1 VTACDIESASFIND
15 RGHERVGF
23 TRPGEPV
30 TPIEERLMA
39 KRSALTFVLVAALL
53 AGCAGADS
61 AAPDN
66 AVEDVSPEPTTPV
79 ASSRGTATANCE
91 ELADE
96 LIAQLQVI
104 VDELSD
110 ATLDDLGRDDLLPAG
125 TQQQLDDLEE
135 RVEDA
140 GCDDEMD
147 RLLAERADR
156 IQGDGVIAEAVRE
169 GLSQGGDL
177 PF

>member
-1 VTACDIESASFIND
+1 
-15 RGHERVGF
+15 
-23 TRPGEPV
+23 
-30 TPIEERLMA
+30 
-39 KRSALTFVLVAALL
+39 L
-53 AGCAGADS
+53 AGCAGADTAIEEDS
-61 AAPDN
+61 
-66 AVEDVSPEPTTPV
+66 VEGVSPEPTAPV
-79 ASSRGTATANCE
+79 ASLPTATASCE

-110 ATLDDLGRDDLLPAG
+110 AGLEDLGRDDLLPAG
-125 TQQQLDDLEE
+125 TQQQLDELEG

-147 RLLAERADR
+147 GLLAERANR

-169 GLSQGGDL
+169 GLSQNGDL

>member
-1 VTACDIESASFIND
+1 
-15 RGHERVGF
+15 
-23 TRPGEPV
+23 
-30 TPIEERLMA
+30 
-39 KRSALTFVLVAALL
+39 
-53 AGCAGADS
+53 
-61 AAPDN
+61 
-66 AVEDVSPEPTTPV
+66 
-79 ASSRGTATANCE
+79 
-91 ELADE
+91 
-96 LIAQLQVI
+96 LQVI

-110 ATLDDLGRDDLLPAG
+110 ADLEDLGRDDLLPAG

-147 RLLAERADR
+147 RLLAERANR

-169 GLSQGGDL
+169 GLSQNGDL

>member
-1 VTACDIESASFIND
+1 
-15 RGHERVGF
+15 
-23 TRPGEPV
+23 
-30 TPIEERLMA
+30 MA

-53 AGCAGADS
+53 VGCAGADTAIEEDS
-61 AAPDN
+61 
-66 AVEDVSPEPTTPV
+66 VEGVSPEPTAPV
-79 ASSRGTATANCE
+79 ASSPSTATASCE

-110 ATLDDLGRDDLLPAG
+110 AGLEDLGRDDLLPAG
-125 TQQQLDDLEE
+125 TQQQLDELEG

-147 RLLAERADR
+147 RLLAERANL

-169 GLSQGGDL
+169 GLSQNGDL

>member
-1 VTACDIESASFIND
+1 
-15 RGHERVGF
+15 
-23 TRPGEPV
+23 
-30 TPIEERLMA
+30 MA

-79 ASSRGTATANCE
+79 ASSRSTATASCE

-125 TQQQLDDLEE
+125 TQQQLDGLEE

>member
-1 VTACDIESASFIND
+1 
-15 RGHERVGF
+15 
-23 TRPGEPV
+23 
-30 TPIEERLMA
+30 MA
-39 KRSALTFVLVAALL
+39 KRLALAFVLVAALL
-53 AGCAGADS
+53 AGCTGADS
-61 AAPDN
+61 SAPQDS
-66 AVEDVSPEPTTPV
+66 ADEAEPTS
-79 ASSRGTATANCE
+79 ASTATVGCE

-110 ATLDDLGRDDLLPAG
+110 ARLEDLGRDDLLPPG
-125 TQQQLDDLEE
+125 TQQQLDELEG

-140 GCDDEMD
+140 GCDDDMD
-147 RLLAERADR
+147 RLLAERANG

-169 GLSQGGDL
+169 GLSEGGDL

>member
-1 VTACDIESASFIND
+1 
-15 RGHERVGF
+15 
-23 TRPGEPV
+23 
-30 TPIEERLMA
+30 MA
-39 KRSALTFVLVAALL
+39 KRVALAFVLVATLL

-61 AAPDN
+61 SAPQDS
-66 AVEDVSPEPTTPV
+66 VEDVSPQPTSGSTT
-79 ASSRGTATANCE
+79 TADCG

-110 ATLDDLGRDDLLPAG
+110 ARLEDLGRDDLLPAG
-125 TQQQLDDLEE
+125 TQQQLDELEG

-140 GCDDEMD
+140 NCEDEID
-147 RLLAERADR
+147 RLLRERADR
-156 IQGDGVIAEAVRE
+156 IQGEGVIAEAVRE
-169 GLSQGGDL
+169 GLSENGDL

>member
-1 VTACDIESASFIND
+1 
-15 RGHERVGF
+15 
-23 TRPGEPV
+23 
-30 TPIEERLMA
+30 MA
-39 KRSALTFVLVAALL
+39 KRAALTFVLVTALL

-61 AAPDN
+61 SAPEN
-66 AVEDVSPEPTTPV
+66 VVEDASPEPTTPV
-79 ASSRGTATANCE
+79 TATASCE

-104 VDELSD
+104 VDEVSD
-110 ATLDDLGRDDLLPAG
+110 ARLEDLQRDDLLPAG
-125 TQQQLDDLEE
+125 TQQQLDELEG

-147 RLLAERADR
+147 RLLGERANS
-156 IQGDGVIAEAVRE
+156 IQGAGVIAESVRE
-169 GLSQGGDL
+169 GLSQNGDL

>member
-1 VTACDIESASFIND
+1 
-15 RGHERVGF
+15 
-23 TRPGEPV
+23 
-30 TPIEERLMA
+30 MA
-39 KRSALTFVLVAALL
+39 KRSVLMLVVFAALL
-53 AGCAGADS
+53 AGCAGADN
-61 AAPDN
+61 AAPEN
-66 AVEDVSPEPTTPV
+66 PVQDVSPEPTTPV
-79 ASSRGTATANCE
+79 ASTPGTATASCE

-96 LIAQLQVI
+96 LIVQVQVI

-110 ATLDDLGRDDLLPAG
+110 AGLDDLGRDDLLPEG
-125 TQQQLDDLEE
+125 TQQQLDDLEG

-169 GLSQGGDL
+169 GLSENGDL

>member
-1 VTACDIESASFIND
+1 
-15 RGHERVGF
+15 
-23 TRPGEPV
+23 
-30 TPIEERLMA
+30 MA

-53 AGCAGADS
+53 VGCAGADTAIEEDS
-61 AAPDN
+61 
-66 AVEDVSPEPTTPV
+66 VEGVSPEPTAPV
-79 ASSRGTATANCE
+79 ASPPTATASCE

-110 ATLDDLGRDDLLPAG
+110 AGLEDLGRDDLLPAG
-125 TQQQLDDLEE
+125 TQQQLDELEG

-147 RLLAERADR
+147 RLLAERANL

-169 GLSQGGDL
+169 GLSQNGDL

>member
-1 VTACDIESASFIND
+1 
-15 RGHERVGF
+15 
-23 TRPGEPV
+23 
-30 TPIEERLMA
+30 MA
-39 KRSALTFVLVAALL
+39 KRFALAFVLVATLL

-61 AAPDN
+61 SAPQDS
-66 AVEDVSPEPTTPV
+66 VEDVSPQPTSGSTT
-79 ASSRGTATANCE
+79 TADCG

-110 ATLDDLGRDDLLPAG
+110 ARLEDLGRDDLLPAG
-125 TQQQLDDLEE
+125 TQQQLDELEG

-140 GCDDEMD
+140 NCDDEID
-147 RLLAERADR
+147 GLLRERANR
-156 IQGDGVIAEAVRE
+156 IQGEGVIAEAVRE
-169 GLSQGGDL
+169 GLSENGDL